1 MRNLKAKENKLFAY
15 LFNFFKVSN
24 DVELAEK
31 LYTSG
36 SNISR
41 VRNDHKYLS
50 AKLILVIYDK
60 TDLSIED
67 IRKLA
72 KEHDDKRK
80 VSAGS
85 RPNIK

>member
-15 LFNFFKVSN
+15 LFKFFKVKTDS
-24 DVELAEK
+24 ELAQH

-60 TDLSIED
+60 TNLSIEN

-80 VSAGS
+80 AFASSAS
-85 RPNIK
+85 STK